1 MSYGKWLM
9 VNGLVEKKA
18 KLNHGCRICDDI
30 QSYTRVLFVSVCVC
44 NEPRSSTLNVE
55 RLLYV

>member
-9 VNGLVEKKA
+9 VNGLVENKA

-30 QSYTRVLFVSVCVC
+30 QSYTRV
-44 NEPRSSTLNVE
+44 
-55 RLLYV
+55 